1 MEKKIEEQK
10 QIIENRLIESIKNK
24 ENVTKERMEEA
35 EKINFKSIPETVL
48 ATDEFGFIKKE
59 GILNTNIDPKEKQ
72 KELLKIN
79 ARIEK
84 WNTML
89 SQYELFTKS
98 KFSKLKSRTRK
109 GVPDSLRGYVW
120 QQFAEVSKYHQPN
133 IYKQLVEDKE
143 CDPDT
148 EAVILKDLDRTFPH
162 NFIFKDKYGQG
173 QRSLYHVLRA
183 YSKYNKDTG
192 YVQGMGFITALLLTY
207 MDEESSIFLL
217 HSLMKK
223 HDLEQFYL
231 PDFPGLKKTFYVQ
244 LCLMKKYIPKVYEVL
259 KKNEVM
265 PSMYASEWYITC
277 FTRELDFK
285 ILVRIFDVFLLEKNK
300 IMYRFALAFLKLKEE
315 KFLNAKGGIAGVM
328 SVFKDILLVD
338 DVEHI
343 FKIAFDF
350 PFRRKFI
357 KHCEEEYEK
366 VKNDPKNEFMSL
378 LL

>member
-1 MEKKIEEQK
+1 MEKKVEEQK

-35 EKINFKSIPETVL
+35 EKINFKSIPEKVM

-59 GILNTNIDPKEKQ
+59 ENVNTNVNT

-89 SQYELFTKS
+89 SQYETFTTS

-133 IYKQLVEDKE
+133 LYKQLVEDKE
-143 CDPDT
+143 CDPDI

-173 QRSLYHVLRA
+173 QRSLYHVLRS

-207 MDEESSIFLL
+207 MDEESSFFLL

-223 HDLEQFYL
+223 YDLEQFYL

-259 KKNEVM
+259 KKNDVM

-285 ILVRIFDVFLLEKNK
+285 VLVRIFDVFLLEKNK

-315 KFLNAKGGIAGVM
+315 KFLSAKGGIAGVM
-328 SVFKDILLVD
+328 QVFKDILVVD

-366 VKNDPKNEFMSL
+366 VKNDKDNEFMSL